1 MTNLTNIFGQTGLTI
16 LSFLV
21 ALVPLLVL
29 HEFGH
34 FLMAKWAGVWAHE
47 FGIGIPPR
55 LVRLF
60 RWRETEF
67 TLNLI
72 PFGAFVRLEG
82 EDAGGKS
89 TVPAETDDFYPND
102 AFTQAE
108 AEAERQRHSLY
119 AQPAGKRFLIFF
131 GGPLMNLLTAW
142 VVAVIL
148 FSSGIPA
155 VRVTIDEVAPDS
167 PAAQA
172 GLQSQD
178 VIVAIGGQ
186 PVQAAD
192 DVTNYTQDHLDQP
205 VSLTV
210 ERNGET
216 LPVTLTPRS
225 QPPAGQGPMGIVLSG
240 QIIPGQQ
247 KRYSLPQAFVRGT
260 EYFAMVTLSTVMA
273 PVYIMRGL
281 IPVEE
286 ARPVGVIGISR
297 IASQSVQQSVAY
309 GSLYPIL
316 NILIVVSVG
325 LAIFNL
331 LPIPALDGGRI
342 LFVIVE
348 KLRRKPITPA
358 IEERIHQVALMLF
371 LVLFVAIT
379 ALDILFPINLPTP

>member
-1 MTNLTNIFGQTGLTI
+1 MPNFANIFNQTGLTI

-60 RWRETEF
+60 RWRETDF

-82 EDAGGKS
+82 EEATGVTTVS
-89 TVPAETDDFYPND
+89 VPAESEELPPDPV
-102 AFTQAE
+102 ALAQAE
-108 AEAERQRHSLY
+108 AAHQHSLY

-131 GGPLMNLLTAW
+131 GGPLMNLLTAL
-142 VVAVIL
+142 VVAWVM
-148 FSSGIPA
+148 F
-155 VRVTIDEVAPDS
+155 VTGFPDGPVFIEKTNIGS
-167 PAAQA
+167 PAALA
-172 GLQSQD
+172 GLQPGDIIVQINDRPIADSNQLIDYIQQHLEQPILITLKRND
-178 VIVAIGGQ
+178 VLLQVA
-186 PVQAAD
+186 A
-192 DVTNYTQDHLDQP
+192 
-205 VSLTV
+205 
-210 ERNGET
+210 
-216 LPVTLTPRS
+216 TPRAN
-225 QPPAGQGPMGIVLSG
+225 PPEEGALGIK
-240 QIIPGQQ
+240 IGQQ
-247 KRYSLPQAFVRGT
+247 IQSYPLPQAFVRGT
-260 EYFAMVTLSTVMA
+260 EYFAMVTLTTVMA
-273 PVYIMRGL
+273 PVYIVRGL
-281 IPVEE
+281 IPLEQ

-316 NILIVVSVG
+316 SILIIVSVG

-348 KLRRKPITPA
+348 KLRRKPLTPA
-358 IEERIHQVALMLF
+358 VEERIHQVALTF
-371 LVLFVAIT
+371 FVVLFVAIT
-379 ALDILFPINLPTP
+379 VLDILFPINLPTR